1 MTGVPEWGIDQ
12 AKIDF
17 LMLADWA
24 ETINGKLYIQG
35 GGWDRRVVV
44 PGKPMEF
51 AIVASIVIPWNAT
64 NRPHEF
70 SIAIES
76 EDGTAAAPPLSGSAT
91 VGRPPHAQP
100 GQDFR
105 TQVAV
110 KVGGVKLPAL
120 GTYRIVMTLNGDI
133 TKSAAFHA
141 VAQL

>member
-1 MTGVPEWGIDQ
+1 MTSTPNIGIQQ
-12 AKIDF
+12 AEIDF

-35 GGWDRRVVV
+35 GGWDRKVVV
-44 PGKPMEF
+44 PGQPTEF
-51 AIVASIVIPWNAT
+51 TIVASIVIPWTAT
-64 NRPHEF
+64 NQPHEF

-76 EDGTAAAPPLSGSAT
+76 EDGAPIVPPLSGSAT

-105 TQVAV
+105 TQVAA
-110 KVGGVKLPAL
+110 KIGGVKLPAL
-120 GTYRIVMTLNGDI
+120 GTYRVAMTLNGSV
-133 TKSAAFHA
+133 TKSAAFYA

>member
-1 MTGVPEWGIDQ
+1 MTGIPEWGIDQ
-12 AKIDF
+12 AEIDF

-35 GGWDRRVVV
+35 GGWDRKVVV
-44 PGKPMEF
+44 PGQPMEF

-64 NRPHEF
+64 NRPHGF

-76 EDGTAAAPPLSGSAT
+76 EDGTPVAPPLSGSTT
-91 VGRPPHAQP
+91 VGRPPNARP
-100 GQDFR
+100 GQAFR

-133 TKSAAFHA
+133 TRSAAFYA